1 MRTRRVLEKKENDIL
16 VVPNDKAIEGR
27 EICPHMLQPD
37 RCGLCL
43 REKHDKEVSEQIQ
56 QSKNRFRGSTR

>member
-1 MRTRRVLEKKENDIL
+1 MLEKKENHIL

-43 REKHDKEVSEQIQ
+43 HEKHYKEISEQIQ
-56 QSKNRFRGSTR
+56 QSKNRLRGSTK

>member
-1 MRTRRVLEKKENDIL
+1 MVEKKENHIL
-16 VVPNDKAIEGR
+16 VVSNDKTTEGR

-43 REKHDKEVSEQIQ
+43 REKHYKKMSEQIQ
-56 QSKNRFRGSTR
+56 QSKNRFRGSTK